1 MPRPFHK
8 LTLEEFIDLLG
19 RFPFEGPRT
28 IDAVHMHHTWRPNH
42 AQYHGEETIVAMWR
56 FHTEQNGW
64 SDIAQHITVAPDGSI
79 WTGRDWNR
87 PPASAAGHNGSA
99 MSHPFMFEVIGDFDR
114 GKDSFADPQRQATL
128 DVIAHV
134 QHRFGLPVESLRFHR
149 EMSPK
154 TCPGNGLS
162 RDEILASVRKL
173 RESLEEGG
181 RSGRRRGIDQPRPFA
196 DSETA
201 TRARVDAALRSFGR
215 APAPSSREIKP
226 DPLDAEL
233 PETAMPY
240 DTLDVLLGP
249 TGSTLPWPGIADGRA
264 AGMRAA
270 PTLSPELL
278 ADLRPHVV
286 NLNQGLFSGDGLF
299 QTTAADVDAIFNDH
313 LRRRVAAQPAGTKLR
328 VLFFAHGGLV
338 EEGRGLWIAHQ
349 QVRWWNAN
357 GVYPIF
363 FVWETGFGDALKQIL
378 GGTRALAPR
387 DAQRDITDVS
397 DALLERTARL
407 LGGGK
412 IWSAMKRSAE
422 RAVANDGGARHVAE
436 RLKAF
441 CDAHGDAIELHAMG
455 HSAGSIF
462 HAHFLETAF
471 ALGVPAFRSLSLLA
485 PAVRIDV
492 FTQRLLPHVGSRI
505 EKLVMFTM
513 QRDWERAD
521 QVAGV
526 YRKSLLYLVS
536 RALERQRE
544 DPILGLEVSLRDDAR
559 MRALFGLDGAPA
571 QGGEVV
577 WSVTRDDAP
586 PRAASTSRTH
596 GGFDNDAATMNSAAR
611 RIVDRDD
618 IQPFPEEAIERALA
632 LAPDPLADLGVGPV
646 AATNGGAAAIP
657 TASIV
662 PFAGVTAPLVGGV
675 TTLTPTAAAPSGGGG
690 GRRRALCIGIDRDA
704 TAPLAGCVADART
717 WARTL
722 QSLGF
727 EAPVTL
733 FDEQAT
739 RTNILDALTQL
750 VRGSAAGDVVVFQFA
765 GHGTLLPDVDG
776 DETIG
781 PAAGFD
787 QALCPADF
795 ASGAF
800 LIDDDVAAAFR
811 LLPDGVNLTCFIDCC
826 HSGTVT
832 RFAVGNSATG
842 TGDRRARYLK
852 ADDAM
857 KAAHR
862 RFRAAIGRQR
872 AATSGGPELMRE
884 VLFSACLPSEV
895 AFEANGQGD
904 FTRLATPI
912 LAAGLGTLTHE
923 EFQRRVT
930 EAFGATPRQHPDLDC
945 APAVRSRPLL
955 QPLVAAV
962 ATPTRAIGANGAAG
976 SNALIAQS
984 LRAIAD
990 ALAQQTGTP

>member
-1 MPRPFHK
+1 MTMPRPFHQ

-42 AQYHGEETIVAMWR
+42 AQYRGEETIVSMWR

-64 SDIAQHITVAPDGSI
+64 SDIAQHVTIAPDGTI

-87 PPASAAGHNGSA
+87 PPASAAGHNGST
-99 MSHPFMFEVIGDFDR
+99 MSHPFMFEMIGDFDR
-114 GKDSFADPQRQATL
+114 GKDRFADPQRQATL
-128 DVIAHV
+128 EVIAHV

-149 EMSPK
+149 EMSQK

-173 RESLEEGG
+173 REGLEEGARG
-181 RSGRRRGIDQPRPFA
+181 GRRRGIETPRPFA
-196 DSETA
+196 DSESA
-201 TRARVDAALRSFGR
+201 TRARIDAALRSFGR
-215 APAPSSREIKP
+215 APATAAAREVKQ
-226 DPLDAEL
+226 DPHEAEL
-233 PETAMPY
+233 LEAAMPY
-240 DTLDVLLGP
+240 DKLELLLGP
-249 TGSTLPWPGIADGRA
+249 ASTMQPWPAVDAGRG
-264 AGMRAA
+264 AGTRAA
-270 PTLSPELL
+270 PALSPEML
-278 ADLRPHVV
+278 ADLRPHVI
-286 NLNQGLFSGDGLF
+286 NLDQGLLSGDGLF
-299 QTTAADVDAIFNDH
+299 STTPADVEAIFNDH
-313 LRRRVAAQPAGTKLR
+313 LRRRVQAQPAGVKLP

-338 EEGRGLWIAHQ
+338 NEASGLFIAHQ
-349 QVRWWNAN
+349 QVRWWNDN

-363 FVWETGFGDALKQIL
+363 FVWETGLGDALRQIL
-378 GGTRALAPR
+378 GGTRAVAPREAPR
-387 DAQRDITDVS
+387 DLTDITDLGV
-397 DALLERTARL
+397 ERTARL

-422 RAVANDGGARHVAE
+422 RAVETDGGARFVAE

-441 CDAHGDAIELHAMG
+441 CDAHGGAVELHAMG

-462 HAHFLETAF
+462 HAHFLDAAL
-471 ALGVPAFRSLSLLA
+471 ALGVPPLRSLTLLA
-485 PAVRIDV
+485 PAIRVTT
-492 FTQRLLPHVGSRI
+492 FTQTMLPRIGSGI
-505 EKLVMFTM
+505 GKVVMFTM
-513 QRDWERAD
+513 QRDFERAD
-521 QVAGV
+521 QVAGI

-536 RALERQRE
+536 RALERERE
-544 DPILGLEVSLRDDAR
+544 EPILGLEDSVRDDAR
-559 MRALFGLDGAPA
+559 MRALFGLEGAASPA
-571 QGGEVV
+571 GEVV
-577 WSVTRDDAP
+577 WSVTREDAP
-586 PRAASTSRTH
+586 PRSASTSRTH

-611 RIVDRDD
+611 RIVGRDD
-618 IQPFPEEAIERALA
+618 IVPFPDAAIERALA
-632 LAPDPLADLGVGPV
+632 ITADPLADLGGMQ
-646 AATNGGAAAIP
+646 AAAANGGAVTAPVTI
-657 TASIV
+657 TASG
-662 PFAGVTAPLVGGV
+662 FAPLVGAV
-675 TTLTPTAAAPSGGGG
+675 VPASLPAAPGGG
-690 GRRRALCIGIDRDA
+690 GRRRALCIGIDRYA

-739 RTNILDALTQL
+739 RTGILDALNQL
-750 VRGSAAGDVVVFQFA
+750 LRGSTAGDVVVFQFA

-787 QALCPADF
+787 QAICPADF

-800 LIDDDVAAAFR
+800 LIDDDVAAVFR
-811 LLPDGVNLTCFIDCC
+811 AIPDGVNLTCFIDCC

-832 RFAVGNSATG
+832 RFAVGRPGGSG
-842 TGDRRARYLK
+842 PGDRRARFLK

-872 AATSGGPELMRE
+872 AATTGGPELMRE

-904 FTRLATPI
+904 FTRRATQI
-912 LAAGLGTLTHE
+912 LAAGLGTVTHE
-923 EFQRRVT
+923 EFHRKVT
-930 EAFGATPRQHPDLDC
+930 EAFGPTPQQHPDLDC
-945 APAVRSRPLL
+945 APAARSRPLL
-955 QPLVAAV
+955 APLVAA
-962 ATPTRAIGANGAAG
+962 AGAPARAIGVPGVNGGGASA
-976 SNALIAQS
+976 NALIAQS

-990 ALAQQTGTP
+990 LLQNRE

>member
-1 MPRPFHK
+1 MTMPRPFHQ

-19 RFPFEGPRT
+19 RFPFEGSRT

-42 AQYHGEETIVAMWR
+42 AQYRGEETIVSMWR

-64 SDIAQHITVAPDGSI
+64 SDIAQHITIAPDGTI

-87 PPASAAGHNGSA
+87 PPASAAGHNGST
-99 MSHPFMFEVIGDFDR
+99 MSHPFMFEMIGDFDR
-114 GKDSFADPQRQATL
+114 GKDSFADPQRRVTL
-128 DVIAHV
+128 EVIAHV

-154 TCPGNGLS
+154 TCPGNGFS

-173 RESLEEGG
+173 RESLEESARG
-181 RSGRRRGIDQPRPFA
+181 GRRRAVETARPFA
-196 DSETA
+196 DSESA
-201 TRARVDAALRSFGR
+201 TRARVDVALRSFGR
-215 APAPSSREIKP
+215 APAPSARGLEA
-226 DPLDAEL
+226 DPHDAEL
-233 PETAMPY
+233 LESAMPY
-240 DTLDVLLGP
+240 DKLELLLGP
-249 TGSTLPWPGIADGRA
+249 SATLQPWPTAEERA
-264 AGMRAA
+264 PGTRAA
-270 PTLSPELL
+270 PSLSPEML
-278 ADLRPHVV
+278 ADLRPHVI
-286 NLNQGLFSGDGLF
+286 NLNQGLFSGDGAF
-299 QTTAADVDAIFNDH
+299 QTTRADVEAIFSDH
-313 LRRRVAAQPAGTKLR
+313 LRRRVQAQPAGVKLP

-338 EEGRGLWIAHQ
+338 NEASGLFIAHQ
-349 QVRWWNAN
+349 QVRWWNDN

-363 FVWETGFGDALKQIL
+363 FVWETGLADALKQIL
-378 GGTRALAPR
+378 GGTRAVAPREAPR
-387 DAQRDITDVS
+387 DLTDITDVGV
-397 DALLERTARL
+397 ERTARI

-422 RAVANDGGARHVAE
+422 RAVETDGGARFVAE

-441 CDAHGDAIELHAMG
+441 CDAHGGAIELHAVG

-462 HAHFLETAF
+462 HAHFLDA
-471 ALGVPAFRSLSLLA
+471 ALSLGVPALRSLTLLA
-485 PAVRIDV
+485 PAIRVET
-492 FTQRLLPHVGSRI
+492 FTEKVLPRVGSGI
-505 EKLVMFTM
+505 EKIVMFTM
-513 QRDWERAD
+513 QRDFERAD

-536 RALERQRE
+536 RALERERE
-544 DPILGLEVSLRDDAR
+544 EPILGLEDSVRDDAR
-559 MRALFGLDGAPA
+559 MRALFGLEGAPA

-577 WSVTRDDAP
+577 WSVTREDAP
-586 PRAASTSRTH
+586 PRSASTSRTH

-611 RIVDRDD
+611 RIVGRDD
-618 IQPFPEEAIERALA
+618 IVAFPEAAIERALA
-632 LAPDPLADLGVGPV
+632 AAVDPLADLGGVP
-646 AATNGGAAAIP
+646 AAAVNGGAAMPQA
-657 TASIV
+657 
-662 PFAGVTAPLVGGV
+662 FAAAGIAPLVGSVVPATPAAGV
-675 TTLTPTAAAPSGGGG
+675 AGGGGG
-690 GRRRALCIGIDRDA
+690 GRRRALCIGIDRYA

-727 EAPVTL
+727 EPPRTL

-739 RTNILDALTQL
+739 RTAILDALGQL

-787 QALCPADF
+787 QAICPADF
-795 ASGAF
+795 ATGAF
-800 LIDDDVAAAFR
+800 LIDDDVAAVFR
-811 LLPDGVNLTCFIDCC
+811 ALPEGVNLTCFIDCC

-832 RFAVGNSATG
+832 RFAVGRSG
-842 TGDRRARYLK
+842 TSGAGDRRARYLK

-862 RFRAAIGRQR
+862 RFRAAVGKQR

-904 FTRLATPI
+904 FTRRATQI
-912 LAAGLGTLTHE
+912 LAAGLGTITHE

-930 EAFGATPRQHPDLDC
+930 ESFGPTPQQHPDLDC
-945 APAVRSRPLL
+945 APAARSRPLL
-955 QPLVAAV
+955 APLVAASAAPV
-962 ATPTRAIGANGAAG
+962 RAIGVPGTDGAPANA
-976 SNALIAQS
+976 SALIAQS

-990 ALAQQTGTP
+990 LLQNPQ